1 MERAEIGVG
10 GARPGYHPE
19 IDGMR
24 AVAVWAVITYHFS
37 EQLLPVGFLGVDIF
51 FVISGYVITQSLDQ
65 QNTPSLLE
73 FLRNFYT
80 RRISRLLPALTL
92 CVLVSATLI
101 CLFNPFAGISIKTGM
116 AALGGL
122 SNLYLWRVSRDY
134 FAPASELNIFTN
146 TWSLGVEEQ
155 FYLIYPI
162 LFWLVGRRSR
172 RQLAGL
178 IGLLSIA
185 SLLLYLWLSNRH
197 RALAFFL
204 MPARFWELGAGVLTY
219 LERGRI
225 GRLLAGL
232 SPLALGLA
240 LVVILIFP
248 LPAVEWGTIG
258 CVLLTGLLIGRLV
271 APQPRPSVIHDL
283 LRDRRI
289 VYLGLLSYSLYLWH
303 WTVLT
308 LARWTTGVDARTAPW
323 LMLLILGLAML
334 SYHLVERPLRQRA
347 WSTRRWGTVLLGL
360 GGLIGAVSLLAILQV
375 TGDRLYLGKEGGTE
389 AGRRESQILSQP
401 GRQDILGQ
409 SREWER
415 DCNMTPHLL
424 SGAAYRPPPRV
435 DEKFISRCLATD
447 SAARRLIL
455 VGDSFASVSAPHLAA
470 ISREAGLDFRV
481 IYGFGCP
488 YPIRLAEIR
497 PEPGL
502 RCTEIDEEWFRRVLI
517 ATLREGDI
525 LALRLYLPRYLRLTE
540 WRLPAPDVYDQALI
554 RLRDEVRSKGASLLI
569 IGANP
574 TPTIAQIRS
583 LDRQWFNFR
592 DSSAARLTEIAP
604 RDNLE
609 TASFH
614 QLDDHLRARFRAEA
628 GLVFFSVKP
637 WLCRA
642 GDLCPMMAE
651 GQPLYDHDPHLTPAA
666 HDRFFAALAQVVGEM
681 ASQGRPMPAP

>member
-1 MERAEIGVG
+1 
-10 GARPGYHPE
+10 
-19 IDGMR
+19 
-24 AVAVWAVITYHFS
+24 FS
-37 EQLLPVGFLGVDIF
+37 
-51 FVISGYVITQSLDQ
+51 
-65 QNTPSLLE
+65 
-73 FLRNFYT
+73 T

-92 CVLVSATLI
+92 SVRVSATLI

-185 SLLLYLWLSNRH
+185 SLLLYLWLSYRH

-401 GRQDILGQ
+401 GRQDILGR

-470 ISREAGLDFRV
+470 VSREAGLDFRV

-681 ASQGRPMPAP
+681 ASRGRPMPAP

>member
-1 MERAEIGVG
+1 
-10 GARPGYHPE
+10 
-19 IDGMR
+19 MR

-219 LERGRI
+219 LERERI